1 MAAPLGRT
9 LVRLGARLLRY
20 GRAEA
25 ARHHQL
31 YRASTRSIRL
41 NQGFAM
47 LATLRQRNF
56 GLLWL
61 SGLISFI
68 GDWALIIG
76 LPVYVYD
83 ADRLGA
89 GDRRHVYG
97 DDAAGLLFESLAGV
111 LIDRWDRRRTLIM
124 VNFGQALLLP
134 LLLLVRSP
142 EQLWLLYIVA
152 FAQAILATF
161 LQPAERALVPTLIK
175 SDQLLAANGLL
186 AMNWEL
192 TRLIVPP
199 LGGLMMSTLGIGST
213 VLLDSASFLL
223 AGALITAV
231 AAQPAEHQ
239 PATDGQGGVSLA
251 TIWHDLAN
259 GLRLAWSDR
268 LIRTLMIIGSV
279 AMVSEGIGN
288 VLGFPWL
295 KEALG
300 GGAAERGWLASAQA
314 VGGLAG
320 GLVIGRL
327 SRHVSPKVLIAA
339 SGLLLGITTL
349 ALINITA
356 FPLAA
361 SLYMPVALAL
371 KASQGIPIIG
381 FFVSLDTLLQQ
392 ATPDRY
398 RGRIFGAYGML
409 CALAMLIGQLAASLL
424 STNFGIVPIY
434 NGVGYMFAS
443 AGLLA
448 LLLLGRFEIAAAA
461 PGDDR
466 KRRPTQA

>member
-1 MAAPLGRT
+1 
-9 LVRLGARLLRY
+9 
-20 GRAEA
+20 
-25 ARHHQL
+25 
-31 YRASTRSIRL
+31 
-41 NQGFAM
+41 M

-61 SGLISFI
+61 SSLISFI
-68 GDWALIIG
+68 GDWVLIIG

-83 ADRLGA
+83 MTSSTLATGGMFIAMTLPR
-89 GDRRHVYG
+89 
-97 DDAAGLLFESLAGV
+97 LLFESLAGV
-111 LIDRWDRRRTLIM
+111 FIDRWDRRRTLIV
-124 VNFGQALLLP
+124 VNVGQAVLLP

-142 EQLWLLYIVA
+142 DQLWLLYIVA
-152 FAQAILATF
+152 FAQATLATF

-175 SDQLLAANGLL
+175 SDQLLTANGLL

-192 TRLIVPP
+192 TRLLAPP
-199 LGGLMMSTLGIGST
+199 LGGLMMGVLGIGST
-213 VLLDSASFLL
+213 VLLDSVSFLI
-223 AGALITAV
+223 AASLIVAI
-231 AAQPAEHQ
+231 AAQPGAAEAR
-239 PATDGQGGVSLA
+239 PAAGEQAATLT
-251 TIWHDLAN
+251 TIWRDLVN
-259 GLRLAWSDR
+259 GLRLAWNDR
-268 LIRTLMIIGSV
+268 LIRALMIIGSV

-300 GGAAERGWLASAQA
+300 GGAVERGWLTSAQA

-327 SRHVSPKVLIAA
+327 SRRVSPTTLIAA
-339 SGLLLGITTL
+339 SGLLLGTTTL

-356 FPLAA
+356 FPIAP
-361 SLYMPVALAL
+361 SLYMPLAL
-371 KASQGIPIIG
+371 VLKTMQGIPIIG

-392 ATPDRY
+392 ASPDRY

-424 STNFGIVPIY
+424 STHFGIVPIY

-448 LLLLGRFEIAAAA
+448 LVLLHGVAITSSDLAPARSDTAADLA
-461 PGDDR
+461 
-466 KRRPTQA
+466 